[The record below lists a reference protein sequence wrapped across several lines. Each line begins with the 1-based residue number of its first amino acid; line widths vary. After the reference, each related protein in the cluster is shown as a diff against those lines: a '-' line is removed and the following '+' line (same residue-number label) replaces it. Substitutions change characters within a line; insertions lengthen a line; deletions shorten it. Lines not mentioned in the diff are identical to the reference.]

1 MKKTVFV
8 AATLLLVALLPSC
21 STFKQGA
28 NKNVSAN
35 FTPLITQPRYVL
47 YDVNFDNKVTG
58 TSSGKMSKATTKQM
72 LIDLATNN
80 AITNSQSDFLFEP
93 SVSIDAKGNNVSV
106 VVTGYGATYSGFKNV
121 DLKDSV
127 EVEIYINLA
136 NREST
141 LNQGGDGYANK
152 RFAKGK
158 SKKYNKFNEK

>member
-1 MKKTVFV
+1 MKKIVFV

-28 NKNVSAN
+28 NKNVSSN
-35 FTPLITQPRYVL
+35 FTPIITQPRYVL
-47 YDVNFDNKVTG
+47 YDVNFTNKITG
-58 TSSGKMSKATTKQM
+58 TASGKMSKATTKQM

-80 AITNSQSDFLFEP
+80 AITNSNSDFIFEP

-106 VVTGYGATYSGFKNV
+106 IVTGYGATYSGFKNV

-127 EVEIYINLA
+127 EIDVYINLA
-136 NREST
+136 NRESI
-141 LNQGGDGYANK
+141 LKQGGEGHANK

-158 SKKYNKFNEK
+158 SKKFNKFNEK